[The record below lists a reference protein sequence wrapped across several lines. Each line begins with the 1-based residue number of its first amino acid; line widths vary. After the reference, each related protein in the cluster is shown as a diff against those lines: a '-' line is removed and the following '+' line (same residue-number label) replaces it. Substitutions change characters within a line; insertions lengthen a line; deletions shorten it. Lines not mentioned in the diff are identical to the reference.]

1 MSRVLHS
8 EIVGFIDQ
16 GRGGDESAPEE
27 LVVGDINLRI
37 FNNAPDMPLK
47 NADEFCDTLLDFI
60 KLKVGNFV

>member
-8 EIVGFIDQ
+8 EVARCEDKE
-16 GRGGDESAPEE
+16 RDKEETTSEE

-47 NADEFCDTLLDFI
+47 NADEFCDNLLDFI
-60 KLKVGNFV
+60 QLKVNTFV